1 MSKMARELKQKQ
13 NKDKVLNF
21 MNGISYKVNP
31 MNTLRIIS
39 ASSFFGEPSYYRGS
53 KSSKSYVDQI
63 FYSRYG
69 EDFLFSKDV
78 KNTEDL
84 FIEAVDNALDY
95 DFYGT
100 ISWAAELRKNYNMRL
115 NPQVIMVRAAMHPK
129 RQEFTK
135 KYPGTF
141 DAINSCVMS
150 RADEPAMQIAYY
162 IYATGDKN
170 RMPAIMKRSLAK
182 KLSSLNAYQVN
193 KYKNAE
199 IGMKN
204 AIRIVHANSQ
214 VINDLMNDKLK
225 VTENLE
231 TWEQMRSRGESW
243 EYIFYHVNMG
253 HMALLRNLRGAFS
266 ENHSAKLCKDWLNKL
281 ENTVIG
287 GKQFPFRYFSAYKAV
302 EQSDI
307 PNKSLVLKS
316 LEKCIDISLENMP
329 KFKGSLIALTDN
341 SGSAWG
347 GRISEYG
354 NVTIAEINNL
364 SAVIAASRSDNGY
377 VGVFGDTLK
386 ILPVYKK
393 NILAQTAHINADQG
407 HSVGLNTEGG
417 IWEFFNNAILNNKK
431 YDNILIFSDQQ
442 AGHGKLYGTR
452 AQELN
457 YSGNFAYFSSD
468 SCYRRFIDVYKLI
481 KTYRAKVNPKVNVLS
496 IQTAGYDNMLV
507 PEQAYRTSIFCG
519 WNANFLNYL
528 DMVTKEWDI
537 VDENK

>member
-13 NKDKVLNF
+13 NKDKILNF

-53 KSSKSYVDQI
+53 KSSKSYVDQE
-63 FYSRYG
+63 FYSLYG

-100 ISWAAELRKNYNMRL
+100 ISWAVKLRQNYNMRL

-129 RQEFTK
+129 RQEFTR
-135 KYPGTF
+135 KYPGVF
-141 DAINSCVMS
+141 DAINNCVMS

-162 IYATGDKN
+162 IYATGNKN

-214 VINDLMNDKLK
+214 VINDLMNNKLK
-225 VTENLE
+225 VNEDLE

-281 ENTVIG
+281 ENTVISG
-287 GKQFPFRYFSAYKAV
+287 RQFPFRYFSAYKAV
-302 EQSDI
+302 EHSDI
-307 PNKSLVLKS
+307 PNKSLILKS
-316 LEKCIDISLENMP
+316 LEKCMDISLENMP

-377 VGVFGDTLK
+377 VGVFGDTIR
-386 ILPVYKK
+386 ILPVYEK
-393 NILAQTAHINADQG
+393 NILAQTAHINDDQG
-407 HSVGLNTEGG
+407 YSVGLNTEGG
-417 IWEFFNNAILNNKK
+417 IWEFFSNAILNKKK
-431 YDNILIFSDQQ
+431 YDNIIIFSDQ
-442 AGHGKLYGTR
+442 
-452 AQELN
+452 
-457 YSGNFAYFSSD
+457 
-468 SCYRRFIDVYKLI
+468 
-481 KTYRAKVNPKVNVLS
+481 
-496 IQTAGYDNMLV
+496 
-507 PEQAYRTSIFCG
+507 
-519 WNANFLNYL
+519 
-528 DMVTKEWDI
+528 
-537 VDENK
+537 

>member
-13 NKDKVLNF
+13 SKNKVLNF

-53 KSSKSYVDQI
+53 KSSESYVDQK
-63 FYSRYG
+63 FYSLYG

-266 ENHSAKLCKDWLNKL
+266 ENHSAKLCKDWLSKL
-281 ENTVIG
+281 ENTVIS

-307 PNKSLVLKS
+307 PNKNLVLKS
-316 LEKCIDISLENMP
+316 LEKCMDISLENMP

-347 GRISEYG
+347 GKISEYG
-354 NVTIAEINNL
+354 DVTIAEINNL

-386 ILPVYKK
+386 ILPVYKR

-417 IWEFFNNAILNNKK
+417 IWEFFSNAILNNKD

-442 AGHGKLYGTR
+442 AGHGKLYGTNV
-452 AQELN
+452 QKQN
-457 YSGNFAYFSSD
+457 YSKNYGYSSSGNYCRS
-468 SCYRRFIDVYKLI
+468 YIDVYKLI
-481 KTYRAKVNPKVNVLS
+481 KTYRTRVNQKVNVLS

-519 WNANFLNYL
+519 WNANFLSYL
-528 DMVTKEWDI
+528 DMVTKEWDA